1 VQHDGGGWRCLAA
14 SPSAMI
20 FDAHSCR
27 FFRRDSAAVLI
38 GPPGSLVIDEGNRSD
53 LKCMGPM
60 IRRRERLQASSHSI
74 FALLADTSSRQ
85 TMTLFDSI
93 SK

>member
-1 VQHDGGGWRCLAA
+1 MPCRIAIGDDLRRSFLTIL
-14 SPSAMI
+14 PT
-20 FDAHSCR
+20 R
-27 FFRRDSAAVLI
+27 FFRLDSAAVLI

-60 IRRRERLQASSHSI
+60 IRRQERLKASSHSI
-74 FALLADTSSRQ
+74 FALLADTSAKQ

>member
-1 VQHDGGGWRCLAA
+1 MPCRIAIGDDLRRSFPTILAT
-14 SPSAMI
+14 
-20 FDAHSCR
+20 R
-27 FFRRDSAAVLI
+27 FFRLDSAAVLL

-60 IRRRERLQASSHSI
+60 IRRRERLKASGHSI
-74 FALLADTSSRQ
+74 FALLADTSSKQ
-85 TMTLFDSI
+85 TMTLFVSI

>member
-1 VQHDGGGWRCLAA
+1 MPCRIAIGDDLRRSFLTIL
-14 SPSAMI
+14 PT
-20 FDAHSCR
+20 R
-27 FFRRDSAAVLI
+27 FFRLDSAAVLI
-38 GPPGSLVIDEGNRSD
+38 GPPGALVIDEGNRSD

-60 IRRRERLQASSHSI
+60 IRRKERLKASSHSI
-74 FALLADTSSRQ
+74 FALLADTSAKQ